1 METKNNSTMNEWQR
15 VLLGLSIKHLGE
27 AVSLRSD
34 AKEYEILRE
43 ISQAEKNLNE
53 LRQLFNVNE
62 WSEKHA
68 ELSRCIHTYIRKYG
82 DSAQESLLYFL
93 INQEMGYDM
102 WKTFVSEI
110 SNEIKDGKILNSSH
124 YIIKKAK
131 RTIQDKLLDASPNDK
146 IMGYAIICWTPD
158 ENMLDFIVENL

>member
-1 METKNNSTMNEWQR
+1 MQQENKSVMNSWQR
-15 VLLGLSIKHLGE
+15 VLLGLAIKHLGE

-34 AKEYEILRE
+34 AKEYEVLRE

-53 LRQLFNVNE
+53 LRQLFHPVIWE
-62 WSEKHA
+62 EKQA
-68 ELSRCIHTYIRKYG
+68 ELSSILHTYLRKYE
-82 DSAQESLLYFL
+82 DSYQGSLLYFL

-102 WKTFVSEI
+102 WKIYVSYIE
-110 SNEIKDGKILNSSH
+110 SQIKDGKLLDSSKKILSNA
-124 YIIKKAK
+124 KKL
-131 RTIQDKLLDASPNDK
+131 ILDKLLDASPNDK